1 MAFEVKMPQLGL
13 TMEEGT
19 VSKWI
24 KHEGDA
30 VKVGDVILE
39 ITTDKLTNE
48 VASEAEGTLLKI
60 VAQEGEDVP
69 VKGTLAWIGQP
80 GEAVGGAPAP
90 AAPAVPFAPAPAA
103 AAATAAPAAPAK
115 PAGDTSV
122 IVIGGGPGG
131 YVAAIRAA
139 QLGAKVTVV
148 EKQYLGGTCL
158 NVGCIPTKCLLH
170 SAELVED
177 IKNQGKEIGVEV
189 EGVKV
194 NFPQVIAHKNDISKK
209 LTSGVAGLLKMNK
222 VKKIDGE
229 ASFVGEKKISVKKPD
244 GSAEEMTADAII
256 VATGSVNSVPP
267 IPGIKENPNC
277 IDSTGALSLEALPK
291 SMVVIGGG
299 VIGLELA
306 CAYAAFGTKITVV
319 EAMDHM
325 LPMLDGDLTKIGV
338 AHMKKM
344 GMEFNLECPVQSV
357 ESSPAGA
364 KVVCKNK
371 AGETVSFEAEK
382 VLVAIGR
389 KANTASLNLEAGKIA
404 NDRGR
409 IIVNDKMETNIPG
422 VYAIGDCVM
431 GRAQLAHT
439 ASAMGEVA
447 AENICGHEAYYDEK
461 TNPTC
466 VYIEPEAASVGLTE
480 EQCKAQGI
488 EYKVGK
494 FPMSANGKALIING
508 GEGLVKIIAGKEYG
522 EILGMHIIG
531 PRATDLIAEGALA
544 IGEEM
549 TLDEIIATIH
559 SHPTVTETMR
569 EAALQ
574 AEKRAI
580 HTSNK

>member
-1 MAFEVKMPQLGL
+1 MAFELKMPQLGL

-19 VSKWI
+19 VSKWV
-24 KHEGDA
+24 KHEGDS
-30 VKVGDVILE
+30 VKAGDVVAE

-48 VASEAEGTLLKI
+48 LTSEVDGTLLKI
-60 VAQEGEDVP
+60 VAQEGDDIP

-80 GEAVGGAPAP
+80 GEQVG
-90 AAPAVPFAPAPAA
+90 AAPTA
-103 AAATAAPAAPAK
+103 AAPAAPSASAAPAK
-115 PAGDTSV
+115 KGETSV
-122 IVIGGGPGG
+122 SVIGGGPGG
-131 YVAAIRAA
+131 DVAAIRAA
-139 QLGAKVTVV
+139 QLGAQVTVI

-170 SAELVED
+170 SAELVSQ
-177 IKNQGKEIGVEV
+177 IKEQGKDIGVEV
-189 EGVKV
+189 EGVHV
-194 NFPQVIAHKNDISKK
+194 NFQQVIAHKNAVSKQ
-209 LTSGVAGLLKMNK
+209 LTSGIAGLLKLNK
-222 VKKIDGE
+222 VTKIDGE
-229 ASFVGEKKISVKKPD
+229 ASFVAPKKLSVKKAD
-244 GSAEEMTADAII
+244 GTAEEMTADAII
-256 VATGSVNSVPP
+256 VATGSVNTQPP
-267 IPGIKENPNC
+267 IPGLKENPNC
-277 IDSTGALSLEALPK
+277 IDSTGALSLEKLPK
-291 SMVVIGGG
+291 TMVVIGGG

-357 ESSPAGA
+357 EPSPIGA
-364 KVVCKNK
+364 KVVCRDKSGK
-371 AGETVSFEAEK
+371 TVSFEAEK

-389 KANTASLNLEAGKIA
+389 RANTESLHLDAGQIK

-409 IIVNDKMETNIPG
+409 IIVNDKMETSVPG
-422 VYAIGDCVM
+422 VYAIGDCVF

-447 AENICGHEAYYDEK
+447 AENIMGIPAVYDEK

-466 VYIEPEAASVGLTE
+466 VYMEPEAASVGLTE
-480 EQCKAQGI
+480 EQCRAQGI
-488 EYKVGK
+488 DYKVGK
-494 FPMSANGKALIING
+494 FPMSANGKALILNG

-531 PRATDLIAEGALA
+531 PRATDLICEGALA
-544 IGEEM
+544 IGGEM
-549 TLDEIIATIH
+549 TLDELIATIH
-559 SHPTVTETMR
+559 SHPTVTETIR
-569 EAALQ
+569 EAALS

-580 HTSNK
+580 HVPNK